1 MNADERLSLL
11 RLTMTPGLGPV
22 LIGRLL
28 EFFSSAEEA
37 CRASPAALRS
47 IQGIGPA
54 KAGEIATGL
63 AASQPLA
70 LAELDLALKLGVTIT
85 DITSPDYPPLLR
97 HIPSAPPILYIRGTL
112 LPDTHDRFPVAIVG
126 SRQCTSYGL
135 EQARHFASIL
145 ARAGLAIVSGGARG
159 IDSSAHRGA
168 LAAPGRTIAVLG
180 CGLQHC
186 YPPENADLFEQII
199 AGNGAVISELPL
211 STAPQASNF
220 PARNRI
226 ISGLSLGVLLIEAG
240 AQSGALITAKLAV
253 EEHGREVMAIPGR
266 IDAPASRGSLQ
277 LLKEGCAAMVL
288 EPGDVIALLEAPA
301 RHLYGGTHAARYQ
314 GYSPWNNFP
323 DPADPSLPR
332 GTLLPSLDPA
342 ATKPAPSTLG
352 MTPTQA
358 SILEALEEPM
368 TLDALSLQTGLDP
381 AALRREITL
390 LEILRRVT
398 REGTK
403 IRAR

>member
-1 MNADERLSLL
+1 MNTDERLSLL

-28 EFFSSAEEA
+28 GFFSNAQEA
-37 CRASPAALRS
+37 CAASPAALRS
-47 IQGIGPA
+47 IHGIGPA
-54 KAGEIATGL
+54 KAAEIAAGL
-63 AASQPLA
+63 LASRDLA
-70 LAELDLALKLGVTIT
+70 LAELDLALKLGVSII
-85 DITSPDYPPLLR
+85 DQSGPDYPQLLR
-97 HIPSAPPILYIRGTL
+97 QIPSAPPILYVRGSL
-112 LPDTHDRFPVAIVG
+112 LPADQDRYPVAIVG
-126 SRQCTSYGL
+126 SRHCTSYGL
-135 EQARHFASIL
+135 EQARLFASVL
-145 ARAGLAIVSGGARG
+145 ARAGLTIVSGGARG

-168 LAAPGRTIAVLG
+168 MAAPGRTIAVLG
-180 CGLQHC
+180 CGLRHC

-211 STAPQASNF
+211 TTAPQAGNF

-240 AQSGALITAKLAV
+240 AQSGALITARLAV
-253 EEHGREVMAIPGR
+253 DEHGREVMALPGR
-266 IDAPASRGSLQ
+266 VDAPASRGSLQ

-288 EPGDVIALLEAPA
+288 EPGDVIAQLESPA
-301 RHLYGGTHAARYQ
+301 RHLYGGTHDARYQ
-314 GYSPWNNFP
+314 GYSPWNATP
-323 DPADPSLPR
+323 DPADPSPPR
-332 GTLLPSLDPA
+332 TTGSESV
-342 ATKPAPSTLG
+342 KPPPSTLG
-352 MTPTQA
+352 MTPAQA
-358 SILEALEEPM
+358 AILEALNEPL
-368 TLDALSLQTGLDP
+368 TLDALSEQTGLDP

>member
-1 MNADERLSLL
+1 MNTDERLSLL

-28 EFFSSAEEA
+28 GFFSNAQEA
-37 CRASPAALRS
+37 CAATPAALRS
-47 IQGIGPA
+47 IHGIGPA
-54 KAGEIATGL
+54 KAGGSRRACSLPE
-63 AASQPLA
+63 
-70 LAELDLALKLGVTIT
+70 
-85 DITSPDYPPLLR
+85 TSPWPNSTSPSNSAFRSLISQARITPNSCDRSLR
-97 HIPSAPPILYIRGTL
+97 SPILYVRGSL
-112 LPDTHDRFPVAIVG
+112 LPADQDRYPVAIVG
-126 SRQCTSYGL
+126 SRHCTSYGL
-135 EQARHFASIL
+135 EQARLFASVL
-145 ARAGLAIVSGGARG
+145 ARAGLTIVSGGARG

-168 LAAPGRTIAVLG
+168 MAAPGRTIAVLG
-180 CGLQHC
+180 CGLRHC

-211 STAPQASNF
+211 TTAPQAGNF

-240 AQSGALITAKLAV
+240 AQSGALITARLAV
-253 EEHGREVMAIPGR
+253 DEHGREVMALPGR
-266 IDAPASRGSLQ
+266 VDAPASKGSLQ

-288 EPGDVIALLEAPA
+288 EPGDVIAQLESPA
-301 RHLYGGTHAARYQ
+301 RHLYGGTHDARYQ
-314 GYSPWNNFP
+314 GYSPWNATP
-323 DPADPSLPR
+323 DPADPSPPR
-332 GTLLPSLDPA
+332 TTGSESV
-342 ATKPAPSTLG
+342 KPPPSTLG
-352 MTPTQA
+352 MTPAQA
-358 SILEALEEPM
+358 AILEALNEPL
-368 TLDALSLQTGLDP
+368 TLDSLSEQTGLDP